1 MPDSKDSDKSGR
13 FISSFYDFHM
23 RILLLTVLFGGIVRL
38 AFVYKN
44 NIIGTDSVTYVEL
57 GINLVQGYGYEASYL
72 LPHPELVKAPL
83 YPVLTGGVW
92 SIVGD
97 GFLAAKI
104 VSLIFGVLLIPL
116 IYLLGRTIYDR
127 SVGLFSAILVAFHP
141 LLINISSNALAD
153 STYTFLI
160 ASVCLIGYIAFR
172 RESVGYYILLGCGLG
187 MAFLSK
193 HIAMGYLGVVSV
205 TVLIYEFDNTD
216 VVSNWFI
223 KSSTRIAAV
232 GFSFLAVATPYLF
245 FLYRRTGE
253 ITFGKKSSI
262 NLLIGERVTSSDPLA
277 YEKIAYG
284 LTGDLQRSIS
294 IYTETGTLEYILA
307 NPTEMIVRY
316 MFNTYNLYDHILS
329 EALTVVYLLLI
340 GLGLFTYSWSKD
352 RSKTN
357 TYLLLWVLYP
367 LIVLPLFFITSRFI
381 APLIPIFTIWA
392 AVGLKRVKNW
402 GDELGNNIDIG
413 IDFPIIGLGVI
424 GFLIILLIGLS
435 VAPVIG
441 GGTGPVE
448 HKAAGEWLDDESKSN
463 DTIMLRK
470 PFAAY
475 YGDVNHIA
483 LPYANYS
490 EVVQYGCE
498 NDVDYLLID
507 ERYTQPNRPQLSF
520 LLDDSQAP
528 EEDLSL
534 IYESR
539 EGQDILIYELHCSP
553 R

>member
-1 MPDSKDSDKSGR
+1 MLDNKDSIKDKLPAFSSYGLQT
-13 FISSFYDFHM
+13 FILF
-23 RILLLTVLFGGIVRL
+23 LTTLFGGIIRL
-38 AFVYKN
+38 VFVYKN
-44 NIIGTDSVTYVEL
+44 DVIGTDSVTYVEL
-57 GINLVQGYGYEASYL
+57 GINLAQGYGYEASYL
-72 LPHPELVKAPL
+72 LPYPELVKAPL

-92 SIVGD
+92 SIIGD

-104 VSLIFGVLLIPL
+104 VSLTFGVLLIPL
-116 IYLLGRTIYDR
+116 VYLLGKTIFDK

-153 STYTFLI
+153 ATYTFLI
-160 ASVCLIGYIAFR
+160 TLVCLIGYIAFH

-205 TVLIYEFDNTD
+205 TVLLYEFDNTD
-216 VVSNWFI
+216 SVSNWII
-223 KSSTRIAAV
+223 KSSTRIVTV
-232 GFSFLAVATPYLF
+232 GLFFLAVATPYLL

-262 NLLIGERVTSSDPLA
+262 NLLIGERVTSSDSLA

-294 IYTETGTLEYILA
+294 VYTEVGTLEYILA
-307 NPTEMIVRY
+307 NPAEIILRY
-316 MFNTYNLYDHILS
+316 AYNSYNLYGSTLA

-340 GLGLFTYSWSKD
+340 GLGLFTHSWSKD

-357 TYLLLWVLYP
+357 TYLLLWILYP
-367 LIVLPLFFITSRFI
+367 VIVLPLFFISSRFI

-402 GDELGNNIDIG
+402 GDELGETVDVG
-413 IDFPIIGLGVI
+413 INFNIIGLGVI
-424 GFLIILLIGLS
+424 GLLIVLLLGLS

-441 GGTGPVE
+441 GGAGPVE
-448 HKAAGEWLDDESKSN
+448 HKTAGEWLDDESKLN

-470 PFAAY
+470 PYAAY
-475 YGDVNHIA
+475 YANVNHIA

-490 EVVQYGCE
+490 EVIQYGCE
-498 NDVDYLLID
+498 NDVDYLLVD
-507 ERYTQPNRPQLSF
+507 ERYTQPNRPQLAF
-520 LLDDSQAP
+520 LLNESQAP
-528 EEDLSL
+528 QEDLSL

-539 EGQDILIYELHCSP
+539 EGMDILIYELHCSP
-553 R
+553 E